1 MIRKLFLLQEVK
13 KEFAYTGDQNL
24 AITINS
30 LWGAWELNGKL
41 KKKNLTTLVVFWLVR
56 LSDFNMFRKESSWE
70 NNRG

>member
-1 MIRKLFLLQEVK
+1 VK